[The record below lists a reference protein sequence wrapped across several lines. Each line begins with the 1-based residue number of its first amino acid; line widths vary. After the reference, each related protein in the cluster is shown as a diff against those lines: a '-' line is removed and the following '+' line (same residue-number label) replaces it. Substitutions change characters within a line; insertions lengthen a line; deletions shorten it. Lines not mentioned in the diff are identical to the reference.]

1 MEAIDGDNGVEE
13 DDGGEDKLHRRAM
26 RRVLALPAVLLHVF
40 VPCESRIIGHRVVL
54 VRELSLVLTAV
65 EESRDHPDPVQ
76 INLPACAHC

>member
-26 RRVLALPAVLLHVF
+26 RRVLALPAMLLHVF
-40 VPCESRIIGHRVVL
+40 VPCELRIIGHRVVL

-65 EESRDHPDPVQ
+65 DESPDQPDPVQ